1 MGEKDNLLSSVCG
14 PLFTFPTLEEKWECL
29 QGTLGFGVPET
40 AI

>member
-14 PLFTFPTLEEKWECL
+14 PFFMFPTLEEKWERL